1 MGPPGVTRRDG
12 VACIICNPDGK
23 VLVGKR
29 KGSHGAG
36 SWGLPGGHI
45 DPGETEEVTAA
56 REVVEE
62 TGLEVRAVGKVAQT
76 EDDFVVPG
84 QYAKYYNT
92 HFIWCEV
99 KDAAAQPEVKE
110 PNKCYGWEWK
120 TWEELR
126 VLRDGSKPDEV
137 VFQPLWKLLGLKP
150 ELSNLRPRK

>member
-1 MGPPGVTRRDG
+1 MTRRT
-12 VACIICNPDGK
+12 K
-23 VLVGKR
+23 T
-29 KGSHGAG
+29 G

-99 KDAAAQPEVKE
+99 KDAAAQPEVSSLF
-110 PNKCYGWEWK
+110 PSSPVG
-120 TWEELR
+120 TR
-126 VLRDGSKPDEV
+126 VTRSTSSTRTDNEFDV
-137 VFQPLWKLLGLKP
+137 VLTV
-150 ELSNLRPRK
+150 